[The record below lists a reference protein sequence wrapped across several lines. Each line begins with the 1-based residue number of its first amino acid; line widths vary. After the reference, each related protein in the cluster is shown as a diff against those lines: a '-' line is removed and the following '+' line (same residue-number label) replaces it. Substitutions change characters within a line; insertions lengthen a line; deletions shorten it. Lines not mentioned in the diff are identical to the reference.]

1 MLATIQSA
9 ALNGLEAV
17 PVSIEVSITNGL
29 PAFHI
34 VGLPDPAVREARQ
47 RVVSALRE
55 SGFQF
60 PLRRVTANLAPA
72 ALRKEGAAFDL
83 PIALAVLAATGQ
95 LPENRAARW
104 LVAGE
109 LALDGALRR
118 VRGALAYAECAARLS
133 SETLIMPEAC
143 AGEAALAQRVPVLG
157 ARSLGEVCG

>member
-1 MLATIQSA
+1 VLATIQSA

-17 PVSIEVSITNGL
+17 PVSLEVSITNGL

-55 SGFQF
+55 SGFSF
-60 PLRRVTANLAPA
+60 PLRRITANLAPA

-95 LPENRAARW
+95 LPEGRAARW
-104 LVAGE
+104 LVVGE
-109 LALDGALRR
+109 LALDGALRAE
-118 VRGALAYAECAARLS
+118 RGALADDE
-133 SETLIMPEAC
+133 
-143 AGEAALAQRVPVLG
+143 
-157 ARSLGEVCG
+157 